1 MKARHIIPMTVLL
14 AFGGAAAL
22 AQTNQGAGAPPT
34 PNAQQL
40 DQRFE
45 QMSKMMGE
53 AQTANGAQRMELMGK
68 HMRLMQEQM
77 QAMHSM
83 MGGMMGGGMMGG
95 QNGAGMMRGQNGG
108 GMMGGGMR
116 GGGPQ
121 MLAQMGTRMDMMQRM
136 MEQMLDQMKMMT
148 PSEPAK

>member
-1 MKARHIIPMTVLL
+1 MKARHIIPIAVLL
-14 AFGGAAAL
+14 AIGGPAAI
-22 AQTNQGAGAPPT
+22 AQTNQDAGAPRA
-34 PNAQQL
+34 PNAQQM

-53 AQTANGAQRMELMGK
+53 AQTAYGAQRMELMGK

-83 MGGMMGGGMMGG
+83 MGGMMGGQNGGGAMRGGMME
-95 QNGAGMMRGQNGG
+95 G
-108 GMMGGGMR
+108 GMMGGN
-116 GGGPQ
+116 PP
-121 MLAQMGTRMDMMQRM
+121 MLAQMRTRMDMMQRM